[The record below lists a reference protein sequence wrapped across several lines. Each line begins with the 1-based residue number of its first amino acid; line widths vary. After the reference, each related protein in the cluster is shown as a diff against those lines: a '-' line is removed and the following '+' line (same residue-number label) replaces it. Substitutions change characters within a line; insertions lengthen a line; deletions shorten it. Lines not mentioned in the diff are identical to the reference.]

1 MIIAVDFDGVLNS
14 APYPSIGD
22 PVEGAVDG
30 MRALREAGHYLVV
43 WTCREGIEQTR
54 AVNWLLARGIP
65 FDAINANHPNN
76 IRRHGGDCR
85 KVYAD
90 LYVDDRQVGGFPG
103 WKEVLLWTDALA
115 EAEAMSADL
124 AYEFGN
130 GQTGPTSPTNCKR

>member
-43 WTCREGIEQTR
+43 WTCREGGEQTQ

-65 FDAINANHPNN
+65 FDAINANHPSNVALYNN
-76 IRRHGGDCR
+76 DCR
-85 KVYAD
+85 KIYAD
-90 LYVDDRQVGGFPG
+90 LYIDDRQVGGFAG
-103 WKEVLLWTDALA
+103 WKETMMWVQCLVQAN
-115 EAEAMSADL
+115 DL
-124 AYEFGN
+124 SIA
-130 GQTGPTSPTNCKR
+130 PDS